1 MTEVSI
7 PDPKKK
13 FLRILPGLLISLVA
27 LTVIFLIVDWQ
38 DLLKALT
45 QAEYKYLLFGIP
57 VYLISYGFRALAW
70 QTLLNNDV
78 PFKRVFLTMQ
88 AGYLLNNLL
97 PFRLGELGRAILL
110 GRTGLGFW
118 RVFSTILI
126 ERAFDMILAAGL
138 LLSTIPFVLK
148 SPRSGDVS
156 FIVAGVVIIGLVAL
170 HLLARNQTWAI
181 TQYNKLSTRWSLL
194 ARFGVQRLQAFFD
207 GLTTLIHFPRFLK
220 VLIWMLMS
228 WGLAIVYH
236 YLTLL
241 SFDPS
246 AKIIWAGFGMATA
259 SMGVALPSSPSYVGV
274 FEAAWVGALALFQ
287 VTMSTALAYALI
299 LHVIHILISCIF
311 GIYGLSSEGETINQ
325 LYTEIR
331 NQRYSV
337 DR

>member
-1 MTEVSI
+1 MTEVSN
-7 PDPKKK
+7 PEPKNK

-27 LTVIFLIVDWQ
+27 LIVIFLFVDWQ

-45 QAEYKYLLFGIP
+45 QAEYKYLLLGIP
-57 VYLISYGFRALAW
+57 VYLIAYGFRALAW
-70 QTLLNNDV
+70 QTLLNKDV
-78 PFKRVFLTMQ
+78 GFKRVFLTMQ

-97 PFRLGELGRAILL
+97 PFRLGELGRALLL

-148 SPRSGDVS
+148 SPRSKDVS
-156 FIVAGVVIIGLVAL
+156 FVVVGVVIIGLLAL

-181 TQYNKLSTRWSLL
+181 TQYRKLSSHWSLL

-207 GLTTLIHFPRFLK
+207 GLITLIQFPRFLQ
-220 VLIWMLMS
+220 VLILMFIS

-236 YLTLL
+236 FLTLL
-241 SFDPS
+241 AFDPS
-246 AKIIWAGFGMATA
+246 AKIIWGAFGMATA
-259 SMGVALPSSPSYVGV
+259 SLGVALPSSPSYVGV
-274 FEAAWVGALALFQ
+274 FEAAWVAALAMFQ
-287 VTMSTALAYALI
+287 VSMSTALAYALI

-311 GIYGLSSEGETINQ
+311 GIYALSSEGETINQ
-325 LYTEIR
+325 LYMEIR
-331 NQRYSV
+331 NQRFSV
-337 DR
+337 DS